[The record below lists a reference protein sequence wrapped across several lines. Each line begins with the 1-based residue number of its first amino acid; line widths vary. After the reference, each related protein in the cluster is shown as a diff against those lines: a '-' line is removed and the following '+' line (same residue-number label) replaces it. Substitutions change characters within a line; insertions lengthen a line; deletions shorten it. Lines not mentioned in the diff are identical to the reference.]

1 MSETD
6 TDTRETSIVMVEL
19 QDAWF
24 NARNCAIKAYAE
36 AARAALAA
44 IETDRLNVSDGRR
57 AARVLAKAGTCE
69 TDRVATLQEGDKVA
83 VTGTIELEDGTL
95 RLKDA
100 KFVAPKAAQEEL
112 LDAFV
117 VPKHNEKGLR
127 GAGFTPV
134 KLGGSL
140 NAAA

>member
-57 AARVLAKAGTCE
+57 AARVLAKAGNAIE
-69 TDRVATLQEGDKVA
+69 HVTDSPFHISRVGR
-83 VTGTIELEDGTL
+83 EDT
-95 RLKDA
+95 
-100 KFVAPKAAQEEL
+100 
-112 LDAFV
+112 
-117 VPKHNEKGLR
+117 NE
-127 GAGFTPV
+127 
-134 KLGGSL
+134 
-140 NAAA
+140 